1 MCESEIPREL
11 LQQYLN
17 RSAANVFGRML
28 AQPNE
33 TATAEDLSNSRVE
46 APVELDSLEKP
57 IYVGSVG
64 FVGDI
69 NCVLYLSAIQSVMM
83 KATARITE
91 VNEVG
96 LEIIPDVCGEIA
108 NILGCGFKNS
118 LADMRQ
124 PSMPTIPTVLNG
136 CELYVSSIDVS
147 RYLRFRYTL
156 FEEPVVVDLAMAK
169 NV

>member
-1 MCESEIPREL
+1 MISE
-11 LQQYLN
+11 
-17 RSAANVFGRML
+17 V
-28 AQPNE
+28 
-33 TATAEDLSNSRVE
+33 
-46 APVELDSLEKP
+46 K
-57 IYVGSVG
+57 
-64 FVGDI
+64 
-69 NCVLYLSAIQSVMM
+69 
-83 KATARITE
+83 
-91 VNEVG
+91 EVG
-96 LEIIPDVCGEIA
+96 LEIISDVCGEIA

>member
-1 MCESEIPREL
+1 M
-11 LQQYLN
+11 
-17 RSAANVFGRML
+17 FGRLL
-28 AQPNE
+28 AQPSE

-46 APVELDSLEKP
+46 TPVELDSLEKP

-69 NCVLYLSAIQSVMM
+69 NCVLYLSANQPVMM

-96 LEIIPDVCGEIA
+96 LEIISDVCGEIA

-136 CELYVSSIDVS
+136 CELYVISIDVS

-156 FEEPVVVDLAMAK
+156 FEEPMFVDLAMAK